1 MDRSAVVARLNPHR
15 TRITRPILR
24 TPLFEPDRVHP
35 TYLLTGDETA
45 AQGLNWRDD
54 LGRYRLNL
62 PREPGPRGQE
72 CPRHM
77 DTARCPMFASFCD
90 ANMVL
95 LAPRVCPRIICLCFK
110 KETKAGTN
118 LRKCPS
124 AQAIVQR
131 THANLGHRATVAMA
145 SLLGGESAKQK
156 GLSFERP
163 FIGRGGLS
171 ERQRRRT
178 SPESFSSNYL
188 ACVTSAGA
196 VVDAIWSRLF
206 FSMLTSTRPPLM
218 RTVLPSASVFG
229 ALPMPTTKIR

>member
-1 MDRSAVVARLNPHR
+1 
-15 TRITRPILR
+15 
-24 TPLFEPDRVHP
+24 
-35 TYLLTGDETA
+35 
-45 AQGLNWRDD
+45 
-54 LGRYRLNL
+54 
-62 PREPGPRGQE
+62 
-72 CPRHM
+72 M

-90 ANMVL
+90 ANMGIACTPSQAFVL
-95 LAPRVCPRIICLCFK
+95 FVCVSKKKQKPGPTFASVPPPRLSC
-110 KETKAGTN
+110 KERTQTWGTGQP
-118 LRKCPS
+118 LQWP
-124 AQAIVQR
+124 
-131 THANLGHRATVAMA
+131 

-188 ACVTSAGA
+188 ACVPSAGA